1 MKILIFSFFVLTL
14 SSCAHSIHDVY
25 VSDFDSNKKIES
37 NQIIQARTEQF
48 VILGFTQETE
58 YVNQAYAQL
67 QSLCP
72 GEIVGITTQISSS
85 LGFLSWTNKAL
96 MQGFCLNK

>member
-1 MKILIFSFFVLTL
+1 MKILIYLFCAATL

-25 VSDFDSNKKIES
+25 VSDFGGTKQMDA
-37 NQIIQARTEQF
+37 NQIIQAKTEQF
-48 VILGFTQETE
+48 VILGFTKETD
-58 YVNQAYAQL
+58 YVNQAYVSL
-67 QSLCP
+67 QSKCS
-72 GEIVGITTQISSS
+72 GEIVGISTQLSSS